1 MKKIVLMFTV
11 AGLFVSCDSI
21 TSSAPQNDLSN
32 IQSASVM
39 SISSK
44 SSDADKNQGDIWL
57 GSLIT
62 ETPQE
67 GRELAIKMARKTIGA
82 IQSNPEVK
90 KRLRKEYAE
99 DSEQLILS
107 AQVVATEFQTVAEAN
122 NYWRK

>member
-1 MKKIVLMFTV
+1 MFTV